1 MPRVGVNVGYFRR
14 VFGKFALTDNVAVA
28 PTDYSPF
35 QITAPV
41 DPRLPDGGDYVI
53 SGLYNL
59 NPNKVGAVDNF
70 FTATADYGKQIEH
83 WNGVDASIN
92 LRIRNSTV
100 IQGGV
105 STGRTSTDNC
115 DVVSRVDNPSPLYC
129 HVDTAFLTQVKLIGT
144 YTVPKVDVQFA
155 TTFQSVPGPQISAIY
170 NAPNA
175 LVQPSLGRPLSG
187 GAANVAVNLIAPGTM
202 YGDRLNQIDFR
213 VAKMLR
219 FGQRRVSINFDLY
232 NALNSSAVLTQ
243 NNNYATWLVP
253 QIIVLARFAKI
264 SVQLDF

>member
-1 MPRVGVNVGYFRR
+1 
-14 VFGKFALTDNVAVA
+14 
-28 PTDYSPF
+28 
-35 QITAPV
+35 
-41 DPRLPDGGDYVI
+41 
-53 SGLYNL
+53 
-59 NPNKVGAVDNF
+59 
-70 FTATADYGKQIEH
+70 
-83 WNGVDASIN
+83 
-92 LRIRNSTV
+92 
-100 IQGGV
+100 
-105 STGRTSTDNC
+105 
-115 DVVSRVDNPSPLYC
+115 VDNPSPLYC

-232 NALNSSAVLTQ
+232 NALNSSAVLTL

-253 QIIVLARFAKI
+253 QSIVLARFAKI